1 VEKIVDEK
9 TKIEALLYSIRDG
22 IVMVNEKGDL
32 LFSNDP
38 AKQWSVDVAGRGKDS
53 FEKSWQ
59 SLQEYPPW
67 MDVLGPV
74 LDNEKDSGSGEFEF
88 PVKGRSKWARVL
100 AQKVLTDNGRP
111 LGIMIVIHDVTQD
124 KELDKMKEDFFN
136 GITHD
141 LRTPLAAT
149 IGYLGLS
156 EIQVPEGD
164 KELGTLVGSA
174 KQSAKRALSLVET
187 ILSLARLQAGKLA
200 INPVPIQVL
209 AMVKKVADDLH
220 FQALAKKLTLTA
232 ECDDPALWV
241 QADQALMER
250 VIENITGNAIKYTME
265 KGWVKIYAK
274 AVPEGV
280 ELGVQDNGRG
290 IPPEALQ
297 KLFGKFEQVKAEDKA
312 VGFGIGLSFS
322 KGIVEAHGSTIHVDS
337 EVGQGSKFYFVLE
350 KVAAADQAKAA

>member
-1 VEKIVDEK
+1 
-9 TKIEALLYSIRDG
+9 LLYSILDG
-22 IVMVNEKGDL
+22 IVMMNDKGDL
-32 LFSNDP
+32 LFANEP
-38 AKQWSVDVAGRGKDS
+38 AKQWAVDVAGRGKDA

-67 MDVLGPV
+67 MDALGPV
-74 LDNEKDSGSGEFEF
+74 LSGEKEGSSSEFEF

-100 AQKVLTDNGRP
+100 VQQVHTEKGRTI
-111 LGIMIVIHDVTQD
+111 GTMVVIHDVTQD
-124 KELDKMKEDFFN
+124 KEVDKMKEDFFN

-156 EIQVPEGD
+156 EMEVPEEN

-187 ILSLARLQAGKLA
+187 ILSLARLQAGKLSM
-200 INPVPIQVL
+200 NLVPIQ
-209 AMVKKVADDLH
+209 AQPMVKKIAGDLH
-220 FQALAKKLTLTA
+220 FQAMAKKITLTY
-232 ECDDPALWV
+232 ECEDPSLWI
-241 QADQALMER
+241 QADQGLMER
-250 VIENITGNAIKYTME
+250 VIENITVNAIKYTME

-280 ELGVQDNGRG
+280 EIGVQDNGRG
-290 IPPEALQ
+290 IPQEALK

-312 VGFGIGLSFS
+312 VGFGIWLSFS
-322 KGIVEAHGSTIHVDS
+322 KGIVEAHGSTINVQS
-337 EVGQGSKFYFVLE
+337 EVGKGSKFYFVLE
-350 KVAAADQAKAA
+350 KAAAPSQAKAA